1 MKFQPGQIF
10 RNTQRH
16 VDVDRFSTDR
26 PVFQY
31 VREETPIVEETLPE
45 EEIIE
50 PEKVEENAEV
60 RRVMIERYGSVRYL
74 VDSNARLLHDDTWHG
89 LPRALFEAGG
99 MKWLYGSD
107 NSTGR
112 KYAMPVPEEVST
124 CKEAHESICGFN
136 EELIEHQ
143 S

>member
-31 VREETPIVEETLPE
+31 VREETPIVEEILPE

-50 PEKVEENAEV
+50 PEKVEENELKSSLEDKLKT
-60 RRVMIERYGSVRYL
+60 I
-74 VDSNARLLHDDTWHG
+74 LLNFNDLLKT
-89 LPRALFEAGG
+89 A
-99 MKWLYGSD
+99 
-107 NSTGR
+107 
-112 KYAMPVPEEVST
+112 T
-124 CKEAHESICGFN
+124 C
-136 EELIEHQ
+136 Q
-143 S
+143 

>member
-50 PEKVEENAEV
+50 PEKVEENEFQRNEV
-60 RRVMIERYGSVRYL
+60 EPPKVSKRS
-74 VDSNARLLHDDTWHG
+74 
-89 LPRALFEAGG
+89 
-99 MKWLYGSD
+99 
-107 NSTGR
+107 R
-112 KYAMPVPEEVST
+112 KP
-124 CKEAHESICGFN
+124 G
-136 EELIEHQ
+136 ELG
-143 S
+143 